1 VLLVGLVGVLLQASA
16 TIVGYAFTVSQ
27 VPTAL
32 QSKHTIGGGM
42 GFGFSQSSPPGPRAG
57 APGVALALYAGW
69 SGGQVGEALP
79 DLREYLIDRQNLSS
93 IGNFTVRALH
103 AKKMVDCYPEDLN
116 IATKPDGKY
125 ATFTVNGN
133 LGDEVLLRFL
143 PNQLTVWV
151 DNIREVTDT
160 KAVTKLMF
168 AITNGTIENGANN
181 QMSDL
186 TNSICMDGGQDGPYG
201 GLPCAGISSIACDI
215 SIDLLESE
223 ACNGECHATSSKAL
237 SDLNNTYV
245 GDLSR
250 VAMSA
255 YLGAIPTMLG
265 EYIYGAQPCYS
276 FGSAFMSNSTTT
288 LPAPFTDVWVPPGG
302 LDHWTL
308 AKLTDFVNVSSGALA
323 IAAMGPTNWPRGET
337 PVDSMLHMP
346 RMTPERS
353 YSLLAP
359 PAIALLCLLAVVILS
374 SSVHRSADVTGVRL
388 GSTSEILIHC
398 ADADV
403 KSLVDS
409 IRAGHTKAEVLEQ
422 KLFWFGQLRDGRP
435 GLGPSVRT
443 FIDSQRP
450 SRAVSQQDVPLAR
463 SFL

>member
-1 VLLVGLVGVLLQASA
+1 MLLVGLVGVLLQASA

-32 QSKHTIGGGM
+32 ESNHTIGGGM
-42 GFGFSQSSPPGPRAG
+42 GFGFRQTNPPQPRPG

-69 SGGQVGEALP
+69 SGGQVAEVLP

-93 IGNFTVRALH
+93 IGNFTVSALH
-103 AKKMVDCYPEDLN
+103 AKKTVNCYSEELN
-116 IATKPDGKY
+116 IATEPNAKY
-125 ATFTVNGN
+125 ATFTVNVN
-133 LGDEVLLRFL
+133 PSIGDEVLLQFL

-168 AITNGTIENGANN
+168 AIANGTFENGAND
-181 QMSDL
+181 QMSAL
-186 TNSICMDGGQDGPYG
+186 TDSICMGNDLYQEN
-201 GLPCAGISSIACDI
+201 PCSGISSIACDI
-215 SIDLLESE
+215 SIDLVESQ
-223 ACNGECHATSSKAL
+223 ACNGECRATSSKSL
-237 SDLNNTYV
+237 STLNNTYV
-245 GDLSR
+245 GDSGS
-250 VAMSA
+250 AMSA

-276 FGSAFMSNSTTT
+276 FGTAIMANSTTT
-288 LPAPFTDVWVPPGG
+288 LPAPFTDQWVQSDEPN
-302 LDHWTL
+302 HWTL

-323 IAAMGPTNWPRGET
+323 IAAMGPTNWPRGGWT
-337 PVDSMLHMP
+337 LVDSMLFLP
-346 RMTPERS
+346 RMNPERS

-398 ADADV
+398 ADGDV

-409 IRAGHTKAEVLEQ
+409 IRAGHTKADVLEQ

-435 GLGPSVRT
+435 GLAPSVRT
-443 FIDSQRP
+443 FTDSQRP
-450 SRAVSQQDVPLAR
+450 SRAVSQQTVPLAR